1 MHIVAHMKTVSKSRH
16 LPDPLTTSPNPETKR
31 ALIDCLHKSLSDLYE
46 LRRKIVSDFS
56 IQIKQLN
63 EKMQITLESFDE
75 SIKKQRKIISEIK
88 LTEAISNFNKTK
100 IDEMLALEPEKAIS
114 LLKNSFDIFDGS
126 NFFIDDTGKLTAKPL
141 IKESNRFILFRNN
154 STKIVQTDL
163 NNYSS
168 TEFNI
173 SLDSP
178 KSQNIAMCLIPGNSI
193 FCYENHPTHT
203 STPFIIESNNNVKQV
218 VNAEHSLY
226 ASGSIYY
233 NSCVYIFGGYNGF
246 EPVNNAFRYNLLE
259 NK

>member
-100 IDEMLALEPEKAIS
+100 IDEMLASEPEEAIKY
-114 LLKNSFDIFDGS
+114 LKDSFDIFDGS

-178 KSQNIAMCLIPGNSI
+178 KSHYIAMCLIPGNSI
-193 FCYENHPTHT
+193 FCYGNYPTPT
-203 STPFIIESNNNVKQV
+203 NAAFIIESNNNVKQV
-218 VNAEHSLY
+218 MNAEHSLGLN
-226 ASGSIYY
+226 GSIYY
-233 NSCVYIFGGYNGF
+233 NYCVYIFGGRAESTYAS
-246 EPVNNAFRYNLLE
+246 AFRYCLLE